1 MAFRQ
6 YEGTIKPAPN
16 FDPELAADELEK
28 AMKGSGCDK
37 NKVID
42 VIAKISNAQRQM
54 VNELTTRFCYP
65 IFFSDVQPMEFQ
77 ISRHGEGESVE
88 LNILVIARQTA
99 TSIGDVCLIVTIIFF
114 LYCKRDLRMDNF
126 I

>member
-16 FDPELAADELEK
+16 FDPESAADELEK

-37 NKVID
+37 NKVIE

-54 VNELTTRFCYP
+54 VSELWIGFYYPLFCCGIYLRK
-65 IFFSDVQPMEFQ
+65 SQVLQPMK
-77 ISRHGEGESVE
+77 RRRDGGKGEVHRVWVA
-88 LNILVIARQTA
+88 N
-99 TSIGDVCLIVTIIFF
+99 SI
-114 LYCKRDLRMDNF
+114 
-126 I
+126 